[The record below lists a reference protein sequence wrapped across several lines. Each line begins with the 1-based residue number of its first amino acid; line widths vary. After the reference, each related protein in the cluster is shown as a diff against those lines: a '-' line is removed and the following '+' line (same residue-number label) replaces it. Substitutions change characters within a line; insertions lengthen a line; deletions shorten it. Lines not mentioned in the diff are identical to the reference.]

1 MLALNGS
8 GAAAVG
14 TAEPRGI
21 CEPARPHLLNTEI
34 HSQTQL
40 ALEAVSLFYEL
51 ATPTISL
58 HHWLQS
64 HGVDIATAILLA
76 GPIAEL
82 PIIRYSMSRTFQLAE
97 DDEPDAVP
105 AVVHVVTGL
114 DAETPIGLVAW
125 CRDRWEDVFTYPAGL
140 PALGIDQIDN
150 PATYF
155 AGKACRVHRSP
166 LSWLASGCSGIAPL
180 YTETLCDL
188 LAALPERA
196 GGYAL
201 AAESLAHGYALQTEL
216 QELPPQVRLVVPR
229 RGIAA

>member
-1 MLALNGS
+1 MLASKG
-8 GAAAVG
+8 VG
-14 TAEPRGI
+14 LTTAETSR
-21 CEPARPHLLNTEI
+21 EPQHVCKPDQLRILHTE
-34 HSQTQL
+34 TPA
-40 ALEAVSLFYEL
+40 ALQAVNLFYEMAMPSIEL
-51 ATPTISL
+51 DR
-58 HHWLQS
+58 WLRA
-64 HGVDIATAILLA
+64 HGVDMALALQLA
-76 GPIAEL
+76 GPICEL

-97 DDEPDAVP
+97 HDEPGAVP
-105 AVVHVVTGL
+105 AVIHVVTGT

-125 CRDRWEDVFTYPAGL
+125 CRDRREEAFTYPAGL

-166 LSWLASGCSGIAPL
+166 LSWLVSGCAGIVPL
-180 YTETLCDL
+180 DTEALCDL
-188 LAALPERA
+188 LASLPERS

-216 QELPPQVRLVVPR
+216 QEPPQVRLVVPR